1 MRKSQNKQTIA
12 RHCEEGH
19 EHSIVGLWDKNLN
32 FFDFCSLLVGFDID
46 FTAYRAMIQGTRGL
60 EQKCL
65 CLFYNEFPTDD
76 IFKVKKK
83 QADTS
88 LTITHSIFCVENRC
102 HAFITKVIRSLYT

>member
-76 IFKVKKK
+76 IFKVKK
-83 QADTS
+83 TGRN
-88 LTITHSIFCVENRC
+88 IFNNNTQHILCR
-102 HAFITKVIRSLYT
+102 K